1 MTPLRFANPSLP
13 VLPSKPEEFHLEPLT
28 DPESPNESL
37 ASYTPDVAWP
47 VSRAAMPF
55 PEQSEGSGFDVIKA
69 HSMLQPEVG
78 RTHDISDRR
87 TVEQLLGVD
96 DYEHYNIRSI
106 QASRPRSVSRNAAA
120 G

>member
-1 MTPLRFANPSLP
+1 
-13 VLPSKPEEFHLEPLT
+13 
-28 DPESPNESL
+28 
-37 ASYTPDVAWP
+37 
-47 VSRAAMPF
+47 MPF

-96 DYEHYNIRSI
+96 DYEHYDYSI
-106 QASRPRSVSRNAAA
+106 NPGFEAPIGFTQRGCRLKCGRGAEE
-120 G
+120 